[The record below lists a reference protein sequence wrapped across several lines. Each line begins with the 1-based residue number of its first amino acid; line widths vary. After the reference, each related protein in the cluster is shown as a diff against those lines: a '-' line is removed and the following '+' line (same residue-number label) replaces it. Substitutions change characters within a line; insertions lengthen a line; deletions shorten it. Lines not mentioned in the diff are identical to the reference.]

1 VILLLLQKKNKLLL
15 LHSVLLTN
23 LQIKIKE
30 TYNLFLIF
38 EITKYY
44 LDEEK
49 ILISKEEIWKIGTIE
64 NIRKSHLKMFIYQIF
79 VNTETNA

>member
-49 ILISKEEIWKIGTIE
+49 ILISKEEIWRIGIIE
-64 NIRKSHLKMFIYQIF
+64 YIRKNHLKMFIYQIF
-79 VNTETNA
+79 VNTEMNV